1 MRIGHINLA
10 RSFNGA
16 GEHFV
21 RLIEALQNEGVQ
33 QHLLVHNVELA
44 KRLDII
50 EHVSAGPV
58 VRSPVSAF
66 ALMPPVDVVHAH
78 DAAGGQAGLL
88 LLLTRSTPYVLN
100 MGGQEGIGGPIAR
113 AVNKRASGLIHQC
126 DADGAKC
133 LRIYRHAL
141 ATWKANTV
149 AL

>member
-21 RLIEALQNEGVQ
+21 RLIEALQREGVQ
-33 QHLLVHNVELA
+33 QHLLVRNVELA

-100 MGGQEGIGGPIAR
+100 IEGQEGIRSPIAR
-113 AVNKRASGLIHQC
+113 AVNKRASGVIHKC
-126 DADGAKC
+126 DAHSAKH
-133 LRIYRHAL
+133 LRIYRQAL
-141 ATWKANTV
+141 ATWRSNTIV
-149 AL
+149 L